1 MTTDGLAAP
10 SMRLGPTWRDGGK
23 TFKPPQRAISDE
35 PHTDLSVLAS
45 NSNAGPAGLAS
56 ESPRKPAGPLQ
67 RRNSGYGA
75 EQMRSGA
82 SGWGNSNAPNTG
94 MSWAEKEAERKKASA
109 IVRLSKSDLLARR
122 HLTRAAP
129 EVEALFGTTFSL
141 VTPDALDPVTAT
153 PADADEI
160 LRLWE
165 AGGGSAARGG
175 NAGAQGRGRGTNRRW
190 GNDNRD
196 DNDHDNR
203 GGGGLGG
210 DNGRPLGSSDDL
222 WDDPIGNDAAASGS
236 GYDDMN
242 LGGMDHMAEQSNK
255 FCLEMDRMA
264 AVGTIS

>member
-45 NSNAGPAGLAS
+45 NSNAGPAGLSS
-56 ESPRKPAGPLQ
+56 ESPRKPGVLQ
-67 RRNSGYGA
+67 RRNSGYGG
-75 EQMRSGA
+75 ERTGTA
-82 SGWGNSNAPNTG
+82 SGWGNSNAPSTG
-94 MSWAEKEAERKKASA
+94 MSWSEKEAERKKASL
-109 IVRLSKSDLLARR
+109 IVRFTKTDLLARR

-129 EVEALFGTTFSL
+129 EVEALFGSTFSL

-165 AGGGSAARGG
+165 AGGGNANRAG
-175 NAGAQGRGRGTNRRW
+175 NAGALGRGRGAARRW

-196 DNDHDNR
+196 DNEHDSR

-210 DNGRPLGSSDDL
+210 DNGRPVNNSDDL
-222 WDDPIGNDAAASGS
+222 WDDPIGADTTAGGGGSSSGF
-236 GYDDMN
+236 DDIMGG

-255 FCLEMDRMA
+255 FSLEMERMA
-264 AVGTIS
+264 EV